1 MATLD
6 TSVLLGK
13 HLKSALTALV
23 AKINTKANASDVIS
37 KDSQTL
43 TEEEKIQ
50 ARENIGAGTSSF
62 SGKYTDLTNKPNAV
76 LYDVQ
81 TLTEAQKAQV
91 RANIGAGASSFS
103 GNYSD
108 LQNVPTKLS
117 DFTNDQN
124 FATTTEVSTAIANSK
139 HASFSTVSTLPTAAN
154 AQENILYLF
163 KNTTTGYYDIY
174 AKVNNKLERLDDVS
188 VDLTNYSTTDQ
199 MNTAITTAAG
209 TAVKY
214 DAQTLTDVQKTQALT
229 NLGIEFVTDQQVTD
243 MLTELG
249 LATA

>member
-13 HLKSALTALV
+13 HLKAALTALI

-43 TEEEKIQ
+43 TEEEKTQ
-50 ARENIGAGTSSF
+50 ARTNIGAGTSSF
-62 SGKYTDLTNKPNAV
+62 SGNYTDLTNKPNAV
-76 LYDVQ
+76 LYDTQ

-108 LQNVPTKLS
+108 LQNTPTKLS

-124 FATTTEVSTAIANSK
+124 FATTTEVSTAIANAK
-139 HASFSTVSTLPTAAN
+139 HASFSIVTALPAVAD
-154 AQENILYLF
+154 AKENILYLF
-163 KNTTTGYYDIY
+163 KNATTGYYDIY
-174 AKVNNKLERLDDVS
+174 AKINNKLERLDDVS

-214 DAQTLTDVQKTQALT
+214 DAQSLTDTQKTQALT
-229 NLGIEFVTDQQVTD
+229 NLGVEFVTDQQVTD

-249 LATA
+249 LTTV